1 MCSLAVNCGIDF
13 VRDDKIFLIVEVVVL
28 IRKIRNMVNIY

>member
-13 VRDDKIFLIVEVVVL
+13 VRGDKIFLIVQVVVL
-28 IRKIRNMVNIY
+28 IKKISYMVNIY

>member
-13 VRDDKIFLIVEVVVL
+13 VRGDKIFLIVEVVVL
-28 IRKIRNMVNIY
+28 IRKISNMVNIY

>member
-1 MCSLAVNCGIDF
+1 MCSLAVNCVIDF
-13 VRDDKIFLIVEVVVL
+13 VRGDKIFLIVEVVVL